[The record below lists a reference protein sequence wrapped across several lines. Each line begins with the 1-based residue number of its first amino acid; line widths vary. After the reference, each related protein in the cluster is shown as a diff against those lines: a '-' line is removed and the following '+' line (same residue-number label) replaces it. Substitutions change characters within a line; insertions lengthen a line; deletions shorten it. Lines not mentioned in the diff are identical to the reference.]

1 MDKTCIIYT
10 LASEGEVERLKVVAA
25 DYGHIA
31 FAVLTDSPATAPG
44 QGAGWQALVRMVSR
58 GSVGMII
65 VPTLVVLG
73 SGLDD
78 LVKLVA
84 MMAEKNVDMIA
95 LAEGIDST
103 RDGTWMASVAGLQQ
117 YQVGL
122 RHQKARAG
130 HLRAMEAGVRF
141 GRPPIPDATIAK
153 IRVLLSSGQG
163 IRRTSRITSVSPA
176 RISLEKKAMAGAEN
190 LS

>member
-44 QGAGWQALVRMVSR
+44 QGAGWQALVRM
-58 GSVGMII
+58 
-65 VPTLVVLG
+65 
-73 SGLDD
+73 
-78 LVKLVA
+78 
-84 MMAEKNVDMIA
+84 AEKNVGMIA